1 MYLLS
6 IVLLMVLNLILF
18 QSAAA
23 QTELDRTRQDGS
35 LNNLVLPADYK
46 TGRPGELGAVKK
58 AGSGKQTLILIAGW
72 GFGAEVFDNFIRA
85 NSKNYTM
92 YAVTPAGFGGTPAP
106 PMPAPSEAAAKYS
119 ENTWTRGLVT
129 GILKLIEKEKLKKP
143 VIAGHFVTGSQAAL
157 DLALYHPDKVGKVII
172 MGGMPLRYL
181 GAGPDTISGKERV
194 ISLEKRE
201 AFTRWYADNWFK
213 TVTKNTW
220 DKGNHQPAEYSADPA
235 TGQKLFDLSAKVPVP
250 VMVRYL
256 LEFNAYDISAHYAEI
271 KTPVLVLLPSFSDS
285 FLKES
290 QDSLGGPRTREWMK
304 NYFIESWN
312 SMRESKNP
320 LIEFQTVPGTH
331 LFLWY
336 DDPKDTYRAIF
347 NFINNKEGKN

>member
-1 MYLLS
+1 MNAVFMYLLS
-6 IVLLMVLNLILF
+6 IVLLIMLGLIHCGPAPA
-18 QSAAA
+18 QTA
-23 QTELDRTRQDGS
+23 QTELDRSRQDDS
-35 LNNLVLPADYK
+35 LNNLALPADYK
-46 TGRPGELGAVKK
+46 TGKQGELGAVKK

-85 NSKNYTM
+85 NSKNYTI
-92 YAVTPAGFGGTPAP
+92 YAVTPAGFGGTAAP
-106 PMPAPSEAAAKYS
+106 PVPAAGIKYS
-119 ENTWTRGLVT
+119 ENTWTGGIVT
-129 GILKLIEKEKLKKP
+129 GILNLIEKEKLEKP

-157 DLALYHPDKVGKVII
+157 DLALYHPDKIGKVII

-220 DKGNHQPAEYSADPA
+220 DKGNHQPAEYSAGPA

-256 LEFNAYDISAHYAEI
+256 LEFHAYDISAHYAEI
-271 KTPVLVLLPSFSDS
+271 KVPVLILLPSFSDS
-285 FLKES
+285 FLKEP

-304 NYFIESWN
+304 NYFLECWN
-312 SMRESKNP
+312 GMRDSKNP
-320 LIEFQTVPGTH
+320 LIAFQTIPHTH

-336 DDPKDTYRAIF
+336 DNPKDTYGQFRIL
-347 NFINNKEGKN
+347 